1 MFKINYTALL
11 KALSSL
17 FLPTLSVCIFTFFLV
32 LDINKLINIIF
43 GPNYYSII
51 IRFIILILEIFLFY
65 KMYKY
70 YESKEII
77 KKVIENIDNPESFSK
92 KLKSIFNRQIKM
104 DRYNDIIIDGF
115 GENNKTFT
123 SRFIGEKEQWNNVS
137 IYEIDMMKNIDTE
150 IDIESGVNIENTIS
164 NIKYFL
170 VKSEIIK

>member
-92 KLKSIFNRQIKM
+92 KLKSISLFLSKLKLNKKLNL
-104 DRYNDIIIDGF
+104 RYYG
-115 GENNKTFT
+115 KAQTFT
-123 SRFIGEKEQWNNVS
+123 KFS
-137 IYEIDMMKNIDTE
+137 I
-150 IDIESGVNIENTIS
+150 IE
-164 NIKYFL
+164 
-170 VKSEIIK
+170 